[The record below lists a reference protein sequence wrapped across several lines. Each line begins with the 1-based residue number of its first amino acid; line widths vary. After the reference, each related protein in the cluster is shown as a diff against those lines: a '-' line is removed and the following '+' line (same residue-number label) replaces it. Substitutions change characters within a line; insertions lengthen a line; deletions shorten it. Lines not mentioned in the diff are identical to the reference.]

1 MLAMCICDR
10 YVVAMAFSGNGQ
22 RLVAVTGD
30 NRHSVHVFDWKRKEL
45 ICPAEVGHN
54 GQPPQVRDNEAV
66 CWPCMHTRG
75 WLPRS
80 AAPGS
85 AAAEAG
91 ALRP

>member
-1 MLAMCICDR
+1 
-10 YVVAMAFSGNGQ
+10 MAFSGNGQ

-80 AAPGS
+80 AAPLLFHPAHDGGVS
-85 AAAEAG
+85 GPGCHEP
-91 ALRP
+91 L